1 MKTLCKYKIIY
12 PLFLLI
18 IILANNQCW
27 YYSFKGTIPP
37 HINSIAIPEFQNNTA
52 EFNLSETVTEQVKI
66 NFIRENILDVIDR
79 ENSNSIL
86 YGEITNIND
95 SPLVYESSETGER
108 VEEYQVTISIQIEWY
123 DKIKDENLIEKQFT
137 GKGEYDP
144 TGATDATREEAI
156 NQALDDLTQDVINS
170 ILTIW

>member
-1 MKTLCKYKIIY
+1 M
-12 PLFLLI
+12 
-18 IILANNQCW
+18 
-27 YYSFKGTIPP
+27 
-37 HINSIAIPEFQNNTA
+37 
-52 EFNLSETVTEQVKI
+52 
-66 NFIRENILDVIDR
+66 IDR